1 MFQEPGVCFYRCC
14 QCSTTLAFTDHLV
27 SKDIVKEAAILTD
40 VQNVTAAGPYQ
51 IDSNNLVA
59 DVTCNGC
66 NSLLGWKYVRV
77 PQRNYAVQPRR
88 FLLQFRN
95 KLLMW
100 DGKNMLYA
108 DTRMV
113 TFHQIPNARFFL
125 CRQCNTHIAL
135 NEDFMIR
142 IPDIMIN
149 AGIFEEVVNVDV
161 AGKAHYRMQCTD
173 TVADVNCS
181 GCRKLLGWKYIEVPK
196 EEAIFLKA
204 GTFLLH
210 LNMLLK
216 WNGTNMQCADYT
228 WNC

>member
-1 MFQEPGVCFYRCC
+1 MAEAQIADEAGASPVF
-14 QCSTTLAFTDHLV
+14 CS
-27 SKDIVKEAAILTD
+27 
-40 VQNVTAAGPYQ
+40 QNVTAAGPFHYQ
-51 IDSNNLVA
+51 IDGNNLVA

-88 FLLQFRN
+88 FLLQLN

-125 CRQCNTHIAL
+125 SRQCNTHIAL

-142 IPDIMIN
+142 IP
-149 AGIFEEVVNVDV
+149 V
-161 AGKAHYRMQCTD
+161 KSLSLSTH
-173 TVADVNCS
+173 
-181 GCRKLLGWKYIEVPK
+181 
-196 EEAIFLKA
+196 
-204 GTFLLH
+204 
-210 LNMLLK
+210 
-216 WNGTNMQCADYT
+216 
-228 WNC
+228 